1 MSDSSLESKISQ
13 LVESEDFFDDF
24 KKQISLIKDPE
35 KKCKFYETLMGY
47 KLSKLKTQDVVPEDR
62 FRPITINYTVSGV
75 DTTVDNGNAD
85 T

>member
-1 MSDSSLESKISQ
+1 MSDLSLESQISQ
-13 LVESEDFFDDF
+13 FVESPEFFEEF
-24 KKQISLIKDPE
+24 LAQIKLIKDPE
-35 KKCKFYETLMGY
+35 KKAKFMETLMGY
-47 KLSKLKTQDVVPEDR
+47 KLSKMKTQDLIPEDR